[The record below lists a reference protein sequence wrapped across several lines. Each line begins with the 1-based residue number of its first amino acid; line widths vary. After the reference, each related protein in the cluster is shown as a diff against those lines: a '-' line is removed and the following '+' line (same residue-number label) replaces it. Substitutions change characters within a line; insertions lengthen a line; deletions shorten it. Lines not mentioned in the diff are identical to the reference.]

1 MTQFVGGIYNKIKKH
16 LEYVQMCRALEQ
28 LDNKTLEDIGVGIR
42 HNIPNYIR
50 KNY

>member
-1 MTQFVGGIYNKIKKH
+1 MTEFVGGIYNKIKKH